1 VNYSIQEYANDV
13 VYTLAEACRE
23 AEIPMPHIISESGR
37 ALTAHHALL
46 LLNVIDLEA
55 QLPDV
60 PDEVS
65 DDDHP
70 IVHELLET
78 YRAIDERS
86 LREVYHDTSFAK
98 DQVQSHFN
106 TGVISLRER
115 AIAERLIQDRPLRR
129 VAETETKPGAAHL
142 RAR

>member
-1 VNYSIQEYANDV
+1 
-13 VYTLAEACRE
+13 
-23 AEIPMPHIISESGR
+23 ISESGR

-46 LLNVIDLEA
+46 LINVIDLEA

-60 PDEVS
+60 PEEVT

-78 YRAIDERS
+78 YRAIDARS

-115 AIAERLIQDRPLRR
+115 AMAERLILAIMNR
-129 VAETETKPGAAHL
+129 VAHL
-142 RAR
+142 ADRDEEEFEDILPEISGTLIDRYFCNFSLF